1 MLQKQKVESDTYIN
15 ELRMQLDTFKKEPQ
29 IGRQMTG
36 RYSRETFGS
45 HRKSESLQSHISLHD
60 DEEEES
66 LEDLRNLL
74 SHQGL
79 QAYSMSDHR

>member
-1 MLQKQKVESDTYIN
+1 
-15 ELRMQLDTFKKEPQ
+15 
-29 IGRQMTG
+29 MTG

-79 QAYSMSDHR
+79 QAYSMSDLRMKEAFNRQFGFDEGSVYAETTSNYQCTSQP